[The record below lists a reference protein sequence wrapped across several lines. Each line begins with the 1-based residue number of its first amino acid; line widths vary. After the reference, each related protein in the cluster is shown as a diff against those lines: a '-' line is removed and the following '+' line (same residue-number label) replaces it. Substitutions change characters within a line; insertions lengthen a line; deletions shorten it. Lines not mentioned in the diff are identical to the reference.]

1 MKQKLTIDEQLR
13 HLESKGIVF
22 NICEKSKAEVFLQ
35 NNNYFFRIKSYTKN
49 YDKNSYKKYIN
60 LDFAYLIEF
69 STLDLYLRR
78 LILSYSLDI
87 EHSLKLILLR
97 HFDTNQKE
105 NGYEIVKSF
114 LKQNPNVNDQIS
126 KKKTSASFIQN
137 LLNKYSDIPLWTL
150 IEILSFGDFLRFYK
164 FYFKVYPDKYFYDTY
179 HQMAFCVR
187 ILRNASAHNNC
198 MLNTLRIPYNDNF
211 KPNKQVQSYIK
222 KLNLLSED
230 THKHIFNSPLLHDC
244 LVMLVLFNKICTSQ
258 AIKNARKKDLLSF
271 FKRCKKHKN
280 YFEKENYFTSR
291 FQAMTKICLKLI
303 EC

>member
-126 KKKTSASFIQN
+126 KKKNKRFI
-137 LLNKYSDIPLWTL
+137 YS
-150 IEILSFGDFLRFYK
+150 K
-164 FYFKVYPDKYFYDTY
+164 FT
-179 HQMAFCVR
+179 QQ
-187 ILRNASAHNNC
+187 I
-198 MLNTLRIPYNDNF
+198 
-211 KPNKQVQSYIK
+211 
-222 KLNLLSED
+222 
-230 THKHIFNSPLLHDC
+230 
-244 LVMLVLFNKICTSQ
+244 
-258 AIKNARKKDLLSF
+258 
-271 FKRCKKHKN
+271 
-280 YFEKENYFTSR
+280 
-291 FQAMTKICLKLI
+291 
-303 EC
+303 

>member
-22 NICEKSKAEVFLQ
+22 NICEKSKAEVFCKIIII
-35 NNNYFFRIKSYTKN
+35 FFRIKSYTKN

-126 KKKTSASFIQN
+126 KKKTSTSFIQN

-244 LVMLVLFNKICTSQ
+244 LVMFVLFNRICTSQ
-258 AIKNARKKDLLSF
+258 AIKNARKKRLAF
-271 FKRCKKHKN
+271 FFSNDAKSIKIILKK
-280 YFEKENYFTSR
+280 
-291 FQAMTKICLKLI
+291 KIILPHAFKQ
-303 EC
+303 